1 MATFRKNYPASHW
14 MKSGSLL
21 FYLKVFHTLA
31 NLPVDCGSINKSLTR
46 RSTAG
51 TSSKKSMT
59 SSTSSSSSASIS
71 TSTSSL
77 VIGTSTS
84 VVGAEATSKS
94 LVRLRL
100 TSLLLPFANSR
111 LFLFW
116 FFSQFFD
123 KDTKQQLKKAKPS
136 LGPFNWIAFNAVEE
150 VA

>member
-59 SSTSSSSSASIS
+59 SSTSS
-71 TSTSSL
+71 
-77 VIGTSTS
+77 
-84 VVGAEATSKS
+84 AEATSKS